1 MRPLSAF
8 NAPPNS
14 QPLERLLVNLPLKRG
29 SSILY
34 PRSYYAQKHRQELAV
49 QGSTQTQS
57 ESLDISSTEQER
69 MDCDNVTTDNTV
81 FATQA
86 FKAAFEKSY
95 RVQDS
100 QACLDLVKSLM
111 EALNN
116 PQARKPDQ
124 SLISCAETQSIP
136 EKTSF
141 EKDEGHSGQPSPAMQ
156 VFSRESQEYL
166 GKVLRG
172 KHQGLMRLL
181 LAAGNVHGALE
192 YLVMLPPS
200 LTLCS
205 ALMKECA
212 EAGNLA
218 DLQCVIQARQCSMD
232 RQLHIVGFL
241 VLFSIPHVML
251 GVFRQVREE
260 LGFDQDA
267 YCFTARIA
275 AAGKAGNHLAV
286 QEAFE
291 DACRQNDCT
300 VAVCNAAIEALS
312 RCGDVEVWSLLHAF
326 VDTC

>member
-1 MRPLSAF
+1 MRSLNAF
-8 NAPPNS
+8 NTPPNS
-14 QPLERLLVNLPLKRG
+14 HPLESLIIKLRLKHA
-29 SSILY
+29 SSISHTRSLY
-34 PRSYYAQKHRQELAV
+34 TQKLRQDLAV

-57 ESLDISSTEQER
+57 ESLELSSTEQER
-69 MDCDNVTTDNTV
+69 KDYNNITTDNTAY
-81 FATQA
+81 ATQA
-86 FKAAFEKSY
+86 FKAAFEKAY

-111 EALNN
+111 VALNK
-116 PQARKPDQ
+116 PQASKPDQ
-124 SLISCAETQSIP
+124 SLMSCTELQSITG
-136 EKTSF
+136 TSYV
-141 EKDEGHSGQPSPAMQ
+141 EKDGGRTGQLPPAVQ
-156 VFSRESQEYL
+156 DFSRESQSYL

-181 LAAGNVHGALE
+181 LAAGNVNGALE

-218 DLQCVIQARQCSMD
+218 SLQRIIQARQFSMD
-232 RQLHIVGFL
+232 RQLHV
-241 VLFSIPHVML
+241 VDSLFSIPHLML
-251 GVFRQVREE
+251 GGVRQVREA

-275 AAGKAGNHLAV
+275 AAGKAVDHKAV
-286 QEAFE
+286 RQALK

-300 VAVCNAAIEALS
+300 VAVYNAAIEALS
-312 RCGDVEVWSLLHAF
+312 RCGDVEVWSLLHAL
-326 VDTC
+326 VDVC